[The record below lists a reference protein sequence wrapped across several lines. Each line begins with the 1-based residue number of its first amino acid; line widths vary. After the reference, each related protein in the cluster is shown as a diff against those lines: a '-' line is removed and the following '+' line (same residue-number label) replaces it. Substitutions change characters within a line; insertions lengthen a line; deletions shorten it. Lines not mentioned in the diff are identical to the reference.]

1 MQNKKL
7 LASLLAI
14 LILFVTCV
22 PALANVPNTTTSIT
36 KDQRLADALSTT
48 YGITVMA
55 EDIANL
61 HATGVGYS
69 EISKAYG
76 FHALSKRR
84 LTDILT
90 MRQSMGWGKIAK
102 IVDVKVSDVTRNEKA
117 VQHAMNTSKED
128 GKAANSQNTSHS
140 GKSSSGSTGSGGSN
154 GNGGGKGSSGGN
166 GNGGGNGK
174 GGGGGH
180 R

>member
-1 MQNKKL
+1 
-7 LASLLAI
+7 
-14 LILFVTCV
+14 
-22 PALANVPNTTTSIT
+22 
-36 KDQRLADALSTT
+36 
-48 YGITVMA
+48 
-55 EDIANL
+55 
-61 HATGVGYS
+61 
-69 EISKAYG
+69 
-76 FHALSKRR
+76 
-84 LTDILT
+84 
-90 MRQSMGWGKIAK
+90 MGWGKIAK